1 MILFIEIFYA
11 YCIYLILRKLIIIE
25 ISFMNVVS
33 LMNLNLIIIAKTT
46 ICDFK
51 KVDVQGT
58 QHNSTIIRI

>member
-51 KVDVQGT
+51 KVVSTGIADVY
-58 QHNSTIIRI
+58 